1 LHERV
6 HLIPI
11 KVAKY
16 NEKVTLTQPLVAQI
30 LEVGS
35 LLAGNRTP
43 FSTEGYIAGL
53 NPTAKSTSLYPLSG
67 WMQRDGHRDC
77 LSSQAAELALDKLR
91 HRVLTVCASLHLFL
105 DCSNH
110 DDLTRI

>member
-1 LHERV
+1 MLMLMLMLYRLKLKTIVSLIPEAPICDLQEFCLHERV

-35 LLAGNRTP
+35 LLAGN
-43 FSTEGYIAGL
+43 
-53 NPTAKSTSLYPLSG
+53 
-67 WMQRDGHRDC
+67 
-77 LSSQAAELALDKLR
+77 
-91 HRVLTVCASLHLFL
+91 
-105 DCSNH
+105 
-110 DDLTRI
+110 